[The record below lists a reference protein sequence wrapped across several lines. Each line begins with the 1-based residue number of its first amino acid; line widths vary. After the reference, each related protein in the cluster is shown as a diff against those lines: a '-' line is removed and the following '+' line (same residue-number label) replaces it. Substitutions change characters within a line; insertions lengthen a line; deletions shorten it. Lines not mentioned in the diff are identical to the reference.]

1 MTDEY
6 GSNGLKIRYE
16 KYRGILAELTIMDDI
31 FMRNVLNQPDCAE
44 YLLRTVM
51 ENKELKV
58 LECIVQ
64 RDFKNLQG
72 RSVSMDCVIQDIQ
85 NCRYDIEIQQDNEG
99 ASLKRARYHSGLL
112 DMNTLEPGQDF
123 DALPESFVIFITRN
137 DVLGYGLSIYHIDRI
152 GHENGK
158 VFSDESHIVY
168 VNSSIQDDTDLGR
181 LMHDLYCK
189 IADEMYSEVLAKRVR
204 ELKETERGVEFMCR
218 VMDELY
224 NEGKEEGREEG
235 RKEGREEGKREVVL
249 SMAEMGISVEKIAQ
263 AAKESV
269 SLVRQWISEGT
280 VLAK

>member
-6 GSNGLKIRYE
+6 GSSGLKIRYE

-72 RSVSMDCVIQDIQ
+72 RSVSMDCVAQDIQ
-85 NCRYDIEIQQDNEG
+85 NCRYDVEIQQDNEG

-137 DVLGYGLSIYHIDRI
+137 DVLGYGLSIYHIDRTV
-152 GHENGK
+152 HENGK
-158 VFSDESHIVY
+158 VFSDESHIIY
-168 VNSSIQDDTDLGR
+168 VNSSIRDDTDLGR

-204 ELKETERGVEFMCR
+204 ELKETEKGVEFMCR
-218 VMDELY
+218 VMAELY
-224 NEGKEEGREEG
+224 NEGREEGREEG
-235 RKEGREEGKREVVL
+235 RKEGKREVVL

-280 VLAK
+280 VVMK

>member
-6 GSNGLKIRYE
+6 GSGGLEIRYE

-64 RDFKNLQG
+64 KDFKNLQG
-72 RSVSMDCVIQDIQ
+72 RSVSMDCVAQDIQ
-85 NCRYDIEIQQDNEG
+85 NCRYDVEIQQDNEG

-137 DVLGYGLSIYHIDRI
+137 DVLGDGLSIYHIDRI
-152 GHENGK
+152 VRENGK

-235 RKEGREEGKREVVL
+235 REEGKREVVL

-269 SLVRQWISEGT
+269 SLVRQWISEGA
-280 VLAK
+280 VVMK

>member
-6 GSNGLKIRYE
+6 GSGALKNRYE
-16 KYRGILAELTIMDDI
+16 KYREILAELTIMDDI

-64 RDFKNLQG
+64 KDFQNLQG
-72 RSVSMDCVIQDIQ
+72 RSVSMDCVAQDIQ
-85 NCRYDIEIQQDNEG
+85 NVRYDVEIQQDNEG
-99 ASLKRARYHSGLL
+99 ASVKRARYHSGLL
-112 DMNTLEPGQDF
+112 DMSTLEPGQDF

-137 DVLGYGLSIYHIDRI
+137 DVLGEGMPIYHIDRMFR
-152 GHENGK
+152 ENGE

-168 VNSSIQDDTDLGR
+168 VNSSIRDNTELGR

-204 ELKETERGVEFMCR
+204 ELKETEEGVEFMCR
-218 VMDELY
+218 AMDELY
-224 NEGKEEGREEG
+224 NQGKKEGRE
-235 RKEGREEGKREVVL
+235 EGREEGKREMAL
-249 SMAEMGISVEKIAQ
+249 SMAEMGISAEKIAQ
-263 AAKESV
+263 AAKENV
-269 SLVRQWISEGT
+269 SLVRQWISEGAA
-280 VLAK
+280 LAE